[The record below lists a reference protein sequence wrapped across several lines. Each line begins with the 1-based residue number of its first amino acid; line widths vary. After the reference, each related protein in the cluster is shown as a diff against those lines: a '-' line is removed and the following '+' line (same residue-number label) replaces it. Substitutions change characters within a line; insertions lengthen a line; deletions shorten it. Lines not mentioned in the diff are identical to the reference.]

1 MDTEEGNGEQEEG
14 QEDIGGWLE
23 ANNLDPFKEYFEET
37 NMKFEDLLTWNEE
50 DMNEIISESNVKA
63 YVYKKR
69 FKHKVREYQFKSNK
83 LNAAASAPGTIYRV
97 VVSSEEQKAMQ
108 TLKNKKN
115 KIDELIKINEIE
127 DR

>member
-83 LNAAASAPGTIYRV
+83 LNAAASAPCTIYRV
-97 VVSSEEQKAMQ
+97 VVSGGTKGNANAQKQKEQ
-108 TLKNKKN
+108 N
-115 KIDELIKINEIE
+115 
-127 DR
+127 